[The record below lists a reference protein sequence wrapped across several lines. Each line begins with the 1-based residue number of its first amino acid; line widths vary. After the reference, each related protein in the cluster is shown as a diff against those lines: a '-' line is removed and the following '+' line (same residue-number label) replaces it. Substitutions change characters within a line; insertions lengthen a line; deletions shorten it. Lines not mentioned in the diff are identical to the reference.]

1 MTEKT
6 ICQSL
11 QNDQVR
17 FKKVLVIY
25 RQMLFDRGS
34 SKCVRVSHTINP
46 FIPTDE
52 DYISNHVIQHHT
64 NQFCITGLIICRK
77 CSGDER
83 LVQGMDSL
91 NHPILCLLP
100 CGICHKRKFSS
111 TMKYNVNVQNV
122 GEEEAVRFTL
132 KLGFELAQK
141 TVHQVVVIN
150 KNLLP
155 SGDSCEANGDFPFCH
170 YKEFIS
176 EKKGLT
182 VVCEIH
188 VLDVEQHE
196 DETDSN
202 SSDSDTPGPRGILD
216 LIPTLFSDA
225 NIDPKDEDID
235 LGDIVLAVEGHKI
248 HCHKLI
254 LSTCSNVFKTM
265 FTTDMIEK
273 HSNEIIL
280 KDIQL
285 PTLKSLLTFMY
296 SDDVDSDEITT
307 DLLAAAEFYELLK
320 LKDICED
327 RLITMLDICNVGS
340 LWLCGYLHNAE
351 KLEFKSTAFMAR
363 HWQLLIEDEEVQSLC
378 KQYSYLPIIISK
390 LLSSN

>member
-1 MTEKT
+1 MTEQN
-6 ICQSL
+6 IPQSL

-17 FKKVLVIY
+17 FKKVLAIY
-25 RQMLFDRGS
+25 REMLFDQAS
-34 SKCVRVSHTINP
+34 SKCVRISHPNA
-46 FIPTDE
+46 DE
-52 DYISNHVIQHHT
+52 DYISNHVIQHHAY
-64 NQFCITGLIICRK
+64 QFCITGLIICGK
-77 CSGDER
+77 CARDER
-83 LVQGMDSL
+83 FLRKMDFLAYHSG
-91 NHPILCLLP
+91 LLP
-100 CGICHKRKFSS
+100 CGICNKRKSS
-111 TMKYNVNVQNV
+111 TTMKYSVKVQNT
-122 GEEEAVRFTL
+122 GDEMAVNFTL

-150 KNLLP
+150 KNVLEC
-155 SGDSCEANGDFPFCH
+155 GDSCEANGDFPICN
-170 YKEFIS
+170 YDELLS
-176 EKKGLT
+176 DKKSLT
-182 VVCEIH
+182 MVCEIH
-188 VLDVEQHE
+188 VLDVDIDKYEDE
-196 DETDSN
+196 DETDSG
-202 SSDSDTPGPRGILD
+202 SDTSGPLGIMD

-225 NIDPKDEDID
+225 NIDPKDEDIN
-235 LGDIVLAVEGHKI
+235 LGDIVLSVEGHKI

-327 RLITMLDICNVGS
+327 RLITMLDVCNVGS

-363 HWQLLIEDEEVQSLC
+363 HWQLLIEDEEVQTIC
-378 KQYSYLPIIISK
+378 KDYSHLAIMISK